1 MKTNDKNN
9 KKSRFITFDTVIIT
23 LIAICI
29 IFMINLADYKINE
42 IFESYR
48 YAPISEDILM
58 EEYGS
63 SDEVVDFIPEMCRM
77 VEAYTIHANNEIEQ
91 ILKIDFI
98 TNEDS
103 AIYRTTLFDHPDII
117 ESLETE
123 NEGFNLVQI
132 EDEEV
137 AIYFRK
143 VVLTNNNEERIIVLY
158 MSRPDIKYIWMID
171 LLGYTILVLVLILLV
186 HQMYEKQKVTLKYYN
201 TLANNVRDTITK

>member
-58 EEYGS
+58 EEYRS

-77 VEAYTIHANNEIEQ
+77 VEAYAIHSNNEIEQ

-103 AIYRTTLFDHPDII
+103 AIYRTTLFDHPEIL

-143 VVLTNNNEERIIVLY
+143 VILTNNNEERIIVLY

-171 LLGYTILVLVLILLV
+171 LLGYIILVLVLILLV